1 VPRQASIR
9 VLPDVTSLPRTGR
22 GAPPEEF
29 AELRRRLEGVAGWLS
44 DEEAETLYTLAK
56 RCTGRGSIV
65 EIGSHQGRSTIC
77 LAMGA
82 KASGH
87 TVHVHA
93 IDPRT
98 GKLLESYR
106 QNIARAAVDD
116 VITTHCLTSA
126 AAAEAIPADEP
137 IELLFIDGNHTF
149 DMVSLD
155 FDLWEPRL
163 IEGGH
168 LIMHDTIGF
177 AGSSRV
183 ADRRVYRSGRFA
195 DVQFV
200 PSTMTVGR
208 KVARASAAQRL
219 SALRALA
226 VKRLAAA
233 TLRVR
238 SRVPAPVVRAGRR
251 LLRRLG

>member
-1 VPRQASIR
+1 MTR
-9 VLPDVTSLPRTGR
+9 LPRTGR
-22 GAPPEEF
+22 GAPPEEI
-29 AELRRRLEGVAGWLS
+29 ADLRRRLEGVTGWLS
-44 DEEAETLYTLAK
+44 DEEAETLYTLA
-56 RCTGRGSIV
+56 RQCTGRGSIV

-87 TVHVHA
+87 GVRVHA

-98 GKLLESYR
+98 GRLLEAYR
-106 QNIARAAVDD
+106 DNIARAGVDD
-116 VITTHCLTSA
+116 AITTHCLTSQA
-126 AAAEAIPADEP
+126 AAGVIPADEP
-137 IELLFIDGNHTF
+137 VELLFIDGKHTF

-155 FDLWEPRL
+155 LDLWEPRL
-163 IEGGH
+163 VEGGY

-183 ADRRVYRSGRFA
+183 ADARVYRSGRFA

-208 KVARASAAQRL
+208 KVGRASAGERL
-219 SALRALA
+219 SARRALA
-226 VKRLAAA
+226 VKRVAAA
-233 TLRVR
+233 MLRVR
-238 SRVPAPVVRAGRR
+238 SRVPAPLVRAGRH